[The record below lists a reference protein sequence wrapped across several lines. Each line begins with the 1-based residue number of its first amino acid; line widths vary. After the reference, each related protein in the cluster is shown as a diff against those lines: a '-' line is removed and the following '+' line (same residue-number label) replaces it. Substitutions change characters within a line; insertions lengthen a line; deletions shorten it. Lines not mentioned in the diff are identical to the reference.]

1 MAAMLFVALLLLTA
15 APALANDP
23 AAHSG
28 VARVRTGPA
37 PSDIALFVMA
47 AIGVW
52 LARRA
57 MIRRA
62 ARRRKD

>member
-1 MAAMLFVALLLLTA
+1 MRLLLFLALVA

-28 VARVRTGPA
+28 VVKIRTGPE

-57 MIRRA
+57 MIKRA

>member
-1 MAAMLFVALLLLTA
+1 MRSLLLLVLIA
-15 APALANDP
+15 GPALANDP

-28 VARVRTGPA
+28 VARARTGPE
-37 PSDIALFVMA
+37 PSDIALFAMA

-62 ARRRKD
+62 QKRRED

>member
-1 MAAMLFVALLLLTA
+1 MRSILLLALIG
-15 APALANDP
+15 APVLANDP

-28 VARVRTGPA
+28 VVKIRTGPE
-37 PSDIALFVMA
+37 PSDIALFLMA
-47 AIGVW
+47 VVGVW

>member
-1 MAAMLFVALLLLTA
+1 MRALLLLALLA
-15 APALANDP
+15 APAIADDP

-28 VARVRTGPA
+28 VAKVRTGPA
-37 PSDIALFVMA
+37 ASDIALFVMA

-57 MIRRA
+57 MMRRA
-62 ARRRKD
+62 QKRRED

>member
-1 MAAMLFVALLLLTA
+1 MRSFLFLLLIA
-15 APALANDP
+15 APALASDP

-28 VARVRTGPA
+28 IAKARNGPE

-57 MIRRA
+57 MLRRA
-62 ARRRKD
+62 AKRRKD

>member
-1 MAAMLFVALLLLTA
+1 MRSLFFLALIA
-15 APALANDP
+15 APALADDP

-28 VARVRTGPA
+28 VARARTGPE

-47 AIGVW
+47 AVGVW

-62 ARRRKD
+62 AKRRED

>member
-1 MAAMLFVALLLLTA
+1 MRILLLLVLIA

-28 VARVRTGPA
+28 VAHIRTGPA
-37 PSDIALFVMA
+37 ASDIALFVMA

-62 ARRRKD
+62 QKRRED

>member
-1 MAAMLFVALLLLTA
+1 MRTLILLALIA

-28 VARVRTGPA
+28 IARVRTGPE

-62 ARRRKD
+62 ARRRED

>member
-1 MAAMLFVALLLLTA
+1 MRSLLLLALIA
-15 APALANDP
+15 APALADDP

-28 VARVRTGPA
+28 VAKVRTGPA
-37 PSDIALFVMA
+37 ASDIALFVMA

-62 ARRRKD
+62 AAKRRED

>member
-1 MAAMLFVALLLLTA
+1 MRALLLLALLA
-15 APALANDP
+15 APALADDP

-28 VARVRTGPA
+28 VAKVRTGPA
-37 PSDIALFVMA
+37 ASDIALFVMA

-57 MIRRA
+57 MMRRA
-62 ARRRKD
+62 QKRRED

>member
-1 MAAMLFVALLLLTA
+1 MRWLFFSALVA
-15 APALANDP
+15 APAWANDP

-28 VARVRTGPA
+28 VAKIRSGPA
-37 PSDIALFVMA
+37 ASDIALFVMA

-62 ARRRKD
+62 EKRRKD

>member
-1 MAAMLFVALLLLTA
+1 MRSLLLLALVA

-28 VARVRTGPA
+28 IIKVRTGPE

-57 MIRRA
+57 MIKRA

>member
-1 MAAMLFVALLLLTA
+1 MRSLLLFVLIA

-28 VARVRTGPA
+28 VAKVRTGPE

-47 AIGVW
+47 VIGVW

-62 ARRRKD
+62 ARRRED

>member
-1 MAAMLFVALLLLTA
+1 MRALILLALFAT
-15 APALANDP
+15 PALANNP

-28 VARVRTGPA
+28 VAKVRTGPE

-47 AIGVW
+47 AVGVW

-62 ARRRKD
+62 AKRRED

>member
-1 MAAMLFVALLLLTA
+1 MRALLLLALIA
-15 APALANDP
+15 APALADP

-28 VARVRTGPA
+28 VAKARTGPA
-37 PSDIALFVMA
+37 ASDIALFVMA

-62 ARRRKD
+62 IKRRED

>member
-1 MAAMLFVALLLLTA
+1 MRSLLLLALVA

-28 VARVRTGPA
+28 VVKIRTGPE

-57 MIRRA
+57 MIKRA

>member
-1 MAAMLFVALLLLTA
+1 MRTVLISLLLTV
-15 APALANDP
+15 PAFAEDP

-28 VARVRTGPA
+28 VAKVRTGPA
-37 PSDIALFVMA
+37 LSDIALFAMA

-62 ARRRKD
+62 QRRRED

>member
-1 MAAMLFVALLLLTA
+1 MRALLLLALLA
-15 APALANDP
+15 APALADDP

-28 VARVRTGPA
+28 VAKVRTGPA
-37 PSDIALFVMA
+37 ASDIALFVMA

-62 ARRRKD
+62 QKRRED

>member
-1 MAAMLFVALLLLTA
+1 MRSLLLLALVA

-28 VARVRTGPA
+28 VAKLRTGPE
-37 PSDIALFVMA
+37 PSDIALFVVA

-57 MIRRA
+57 MLRRA
-62 ARRRKD
+62 AKRRED

>member
-1 MAAMLFVALLLLTA
+1 MRSFLLLALLA
-15 APALANDP
+15 GPALASDP

-28 VARVRTGPA
+28 VARARTGPE

-62 ARRRKD
+62 AKRRED

>member
-1 MAAMLFVALLLLTA
+1 MHLLLFLALVA

-28 VARVRTGPA
+28 IIKVRTGPE

-57 MIRRA
+57 MIKRA

>member
-1 MAAMLFVALLLLTA
+1 MRSLLLLALIA

-28 VARVRTGPA
+28 IAKARTGPA
-37 PSDIALFVMA
+37 ASDIALFVMA

-62 ARRRKD
+62 AKRRED

>member
-1 MAAMLFVALLLLTA
+1 MRTVLISLLLTV
-15 APALANDP
+15 PAFAEDP

-28 VARVRTGPA
+28 IVKVRTGPA
-37 PSDIALFVMA
+37 LSDIALFVMA

-57 MIRRA
+57 MLRRA
-62 ARRRKD
+62 AKRRED

>member
-1 MAAMLFVALLLLTA
+1 MRSFILLALIA
-15 APALANDP
+15 APALADDP

-28 VARVRTGPA
+28 IAKVRTGPE

-47 AIGVW
+47 AVGVW

-62 ARRRKD
+62 AAKRRED

>member
-1 MAAMLFVALLLLTA
+1 MRALVLLALLA
-15 APALANDP
+15 APALASDP

-28 VARVRTGPA
+28 VVKARTGPE

-62 ARRRKD
+62 AKRRED

>member
-1 MAAMLFVALLLLTA
+1 MRSLLLLALVA

-23 AAHSG
+23 TAHSG
-28 VARVRTGPA
+28 IVKVRTGPE

-62 ARRRKD
+62 QKRRED

>member
-1 MAAMLFVALLLLTA
+1 MRTFIVLALVA
-15 APALANDP
+15 APAFANDP

-28 VARVRTGPA
+28 IVKIRTGPE
-37 PSDIALFVMA
+37 PSDIALFLMA
-47 AIGVW
+47 AAGVW

>member
-1 MAAMLFVALLLLTA
+1 MRALFLFALIA

-28 VARVRTGPA
+28 IVKVRTGPE

-62 ARRRKD
+62 AKRRED

>member
-1 MAAMLFVALLLLTA
+1 MRALFVLLLIA
-15 APALANDP
+15 APALASDP

-28 VARVRTGPA
+28 IVKARTGPE
-37 PSDIALFVMA
+37 PSDVALFVMA
-47 AIGVW
+47 AVGVW

-62 ARRRKD
+62 IKRRKD